1 MDRIRLSREPI
12 RASANL
18 ARPCETWTDIIFT
31 EGCASMRV
39 RCLAQI
45 VSAFVLPAAIVALM
59 PDTAFALGHH
69 QYASTMEYDAAAGYA
84 VPIQDVYQ
92 FPAAQVYQLGVQVP
106 VAPGVPLFIRVGD
119 HHVLER

>member
-1 MDRIRLSREPI
+1 
-12 RASANL
+12 
-18 ARPCETWTDIIFT
+18 
-31 EGCASMRV
+31 MRV

-69 QYASTMEYDAAAGYA
+69 QYASTMEYDAVAGYA

-106 VAPGVPLFIRVGD
+106 VASGVPLFIRVGD

>member
-1 MDRIRLSREPI
+1 
-12 RASANL
+12 
-18 ARPCETWTDIIFT
+18 
-31 EGCASMRV
+31 MRV

-69 QYASTMEYDAAAGYA
+69 QYASTMEYDAVAGYA

-106 VAPGVPLFIRVGD
+106 VASGVPLFIRVGD
-119 HHVLER
+119 HHVLGR